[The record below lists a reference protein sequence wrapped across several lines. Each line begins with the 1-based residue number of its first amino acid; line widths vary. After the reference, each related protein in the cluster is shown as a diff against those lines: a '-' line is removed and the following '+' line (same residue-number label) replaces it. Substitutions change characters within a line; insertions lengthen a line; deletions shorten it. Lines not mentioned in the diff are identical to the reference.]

1 MTKAGAARLHAPA
14 GAVARAVAL
23 RHLSAARAAAARL
36 HDERDTEALHDLR
49 VALRRLRSTLRAHR
63 PYFEHRISRGLRRRL
78 RALARAT
85 NVARDTEVQLD
96 WLARVQH
103 PTPAERAACAWW
115 RARLERERTAAYD
128 EARATVVA
136 RFGKLDQRLRVELV
150 TEAPPGREP
159 AVAFARAVGERALE
173 YSAVLADDLASID
186 SADDYAAIHAARV
199 DGKRLRYLLEPLA
212 KELPAVARRV
222 GTLKRLQDRFGAV
235 CDAHV
240 RRRALG
246 QALAVA
252 TDELPIAGRNAD
264 PRPGLLVLARRVEDE
279 IEELYD
285 RLAREYLQRH
295 TERLLA
301 PFTALGRRL
310 ARSAAP
316 ARPARP
322 VRALQSKRAMPTHT
336 RSSATP
342 RAPRRRRR
350 A

>member
-1 MTKAGAARLHAPA
+1 MKAGADRLHAPA

-23 RHLSAARAAAARL
+23 RHLAAARAAAVRL
-36 HDERDTEALHDLR
+36 HDVGDTEALHDLR

-63 PYFEHRISRGLRRRL
+63 PYLEHRVARGLRRRL
-78 RALARAT
+78 RALARAS

-96 WLARVQH
+96 WLSRVQRA
-103 PTPAERAACAWW
+103 TPVERTACRWW
-115 RARLERERTAAYD
+115 RTRLERERTAAYD
-128 EARATVVA
+128 ETRATVAA
-136 RFGKLDQRLRVELV
+136 RFGKLDQRLRDALA
-150 TEAPPGREP
+150 TKGRPGRDS
-159 AVAFARAVGERALE
+159 AVTFGRAVGERTIE
-173 YSAVLADDLASID
+173 YAAALADDLASID

-212 KELPAVARRV
+212 KESPRVARLV

-246 QALAVA
+246 LALASA
-252 TDELPIAGRNAD
+252 TAELPVAAGDAD
-264 PRPGLLVLARRVEDE
+264 PRPGLLALARRIEDD
-279 IEELYD
+279 IRKLYD
-285 RLAREYLQRH
+285 ELARAYLQRR

-301 PFTALGRRL
+301 PFAALGRRL

-316 ARPARP
+316 PRPTRPA
-322 VRALQSKRAMPTHT
+322 RALQSKRAMPIHT
-336 RSSATP
+336 RTTTTP
-342 RAPRRRRR
+342 HAPRRRRH

>member
-1 MTKAGAARLHAPA
+1 MKAGADRLRAPA
-14 GAVARAVAL
+14 GSVVRAIAL
-23 RHLSAARAAAARL
+23 RHLSAARAAAVRL
-36 HDERDTEALHDLR
+36 HDDADTEALHDLR

-63 PYFEHRISRGLRRRL
+63 PYLEHRISRGLRRRW

-85 NVARDTEVQLD
+85 NDARDTEVQLD
-96 WLARVQH
+96 WLSRVQH
-103 PTPAERAACAWW
+103 ATPAERAACQWW
-115 RARLERERTAAYD
+115 RARLERARTAAYD
-128 EARATVVA
+128 ETRAIVAA
-136 RFGKLDQRLRVELV
+136 RFGKLDQRLRGALA
-150 TEAPPGREP
+150 TDAPPARDSD
-159 AVAFARAVGERALE
+159 VTFARAVGERAIE
-173 YSAVLADDLASID
+173 YAAALADDLASID

-212 KELPAVARRV
+212 KESPAVARLV

-246 QALAVA
+246 QALAAA
-252 TDELPIAGRNAD
+252 TDELPVAAGNAD
-264 PRPGLLVLARRVEDE
+264 PRPGLLALARRVEDE
-279 IEELYD
+279 IGELYEQ
-285 RLAREYLQRH
+285 LAHAYLQRR

-316 ARPARP
+316 VRPTRRA
-322 VRALQSKRAMPTHT
+322 RALQSKRTMSTHT
-336 RSSATP
+336 RSSVTP